1 MGALAQQPLLIS
13 HIQGIVHESLFI
25 QPAAWCSW
33 NYLVPCDCQ
42 EMVIPHLPAYKAP
55 AFPTTLNYSPLLCSH
70 SGIFFAIFVLF
81 TSNSVSFLAKVMLL
95 SLDVFF
101 PLWIQ
106 FLIPPDSHSLN
117 PFCIPEKFL
126 FAGGT
131 ENENFFFSL
140 ITFPLHTQFL
150 PNLSDQRNPIIL

>member
-1 MGALAQQPLLIS
+1 MEALAQQPLLIS
-13 HIQGIVHESLFI
+13 HIQGIVHQSFFI
-25 QPAAWCSW
+25 QPADGCSW
-33 NYLVPCDCQ
+33 NYLVPRDCQ
-42 EMVIPHLPAYKAP
+42 EMVIPHLPTYKAP
-55 AFPTTLNYSPLLCSH
+55 AFPTTLNYSPLLYSP

-81 TSNSVSFLAKVMLL
+81 TSNSVSFLAKVMLS

-101 PLWIQ
+101 LLWIQ
-106 FLIPPDSHSLN
+106 FLIPSHSHSLN

-131 ENENFFFSL
+131 ENENSFFSL
-140 ITFPLHTQFL
+140 IAFPLHTQVL